1 MSIQPMR
8 SDRTRLPSA
17 GRRALLRLALWIAVG
32 ALAALLALVLFAR
45 VAAAQEAGRDAG
57 ADTRPVLQL
66 EGSFHGLGSADGM
79 RLVIDDAGPSPR
91 GRFIDS
97 NGREAAI
104 GGGWRDGALE
114 TVLAFPGRP
123 VFARLAPAALGLQMT
138 VLPLDPDGR
147 PLEREAR
154 VLAFLREGVR
164 PPEQPALY
172 MQPPR
177 RADGET
183 DPDVFLASYQFWPP
197 DGVARGF
204 AQIGARYRTMI
215 RFFPQLHADVLWK
228 LCDAPDAAA
237 LAAEALRGQ
246 GASCRDVARTVETL
260 QSRGRFADWKAAVDR
275 DIAALLPAVQCA
287 RGYIVKPEVCRPAAR
302 TIADAAVSLQTVSA
316 ALQRWN

>member
-1 MSIQPMR
+1 MR

-17 GRRALLRLALWIAVG
+17 GRRALLRIALWIVAG
-32 ALAALLALVLFAR
+32 GLAALLALILFAR
-45 VAAAQEAGRDAG
+45 SAAAQEPDA
-57 ADTRPVLQL
+57 TPVLQL
-66 EGSFHGLGSADGM
+66 EGTFHGLGSAEGM
-79 RLVIDDAGPSPR
+79 RVVIDDVDAKPG

-104 GGGWRDGALE
+104 GGGWRDGGLE

-228 LCDAPDAAA
+228 LCGAQDAGAPGAAA
-237 LAAEALRGQ
+237 LIAEALRGQ
-246 GASCRDVARTVETL
+246 GASCRDVVRTVETL
-260 QSRGRFADWKAAVDR
+260 QTRGRFADWKTEVDR

-287 RGYIVKPEVCRPAAR
+287 RGYIVKPEVCRPAAK
-302 TIADAAVSLQTVSA
+302 TIADAAVSLKTVSA

>member
-215 RFFPQLHADVLWK
+215 RFFPQLHAT
-228 LCDAPDAAA
+228 PSG
-237 LAAEALRGQ
+237 GQ
-246 GASCRDVARTVETL
+246 N
-260 QSRGRFADWKAAVDR
+260 W
-275 DIAALLPAVQCA
+275 
-287 RGYIVKPEVCRPAAR
+287 
-302 TIADAAVSLQTVSA
+302 
-316 ALQRWN
+316 